1 VRHDS
6 WQCVKEPHHE
16 EGLEG
21 AGGGAGGGA
30 GAGAEQE
37 EEDEGGGAKRR
48 RAAPKRVGRA
58 NDSTSPELLVLFP
71 RSRGITGLVSFCLF
85 VFFVFV
91 FLAKLL
97 VFAAA
102 KPRRCYR

>member
-1 VRHDS
+1 MRHDS

-21 AGGGAGGGA
+21 AGA

-37 EEDEGGGAKRR
+37 EEEDEGGGARRR
-48 RAAPKRVGRA
+48 RAAPKWVARA

-91 FLAKLL
+91 FLAELL